1 MKKFYFSLEKILSL
15 RIFYEREAEVALQKA
30 VGERDAVRLQIEKID
45 ASLFS
50 TSSLFAQDVD
60 MSNLYQAEQYI
71 KALKARKLQL
81 QAVLITLEGTVRECL
96 QNYHEALKER
106 KVLDRL
112 KDKKMEEWKEE
123 CEKEEMFMLDEA
135 LSAKIRIGS

>member
-30 VGERDAVRLQIEKID
+30 VGERDAVRLQIEDID

-50 TSSLFAQDVD
+50 TSFLFAQDVD